1 MTLVVVPIRYPLT
14 VQSRATLTTAQ
25 AVADRHDGVLSVL
38 HVDGSTAGRRV
49 PHDTLKHA
57 AETALGPL
65 PNARY
70 VSRSALLVKETIV
83 EEVRAQAADIVVVG
97 TQQVGHVRRVLKRVL
112 GHADI
117 GRSLRNRLE
126 CEIVMAS
133 AGPTTPGTSAD

>member
-14 VQSRATLTTAQ
+14 AQSRATLNTAQ
-25 AVADRHDGVLSVL
+25 EVAERHDGILSVL

-57 AETALGPL
+57 IETALGPL

-70 VSRSALLVKETIV
+70 VSRSALLVEETIV
-83 EEVRAQAADIVVVG
+83 EEVRAQEADVVVVG
-97 TQQVGHVRRVLKRVL
+97 TQQVGRVRRFLRRVF
-112 GHADI
+112 GQSDI

-133 AGPTTPGTSAD
+133 AGPATPGSSAD